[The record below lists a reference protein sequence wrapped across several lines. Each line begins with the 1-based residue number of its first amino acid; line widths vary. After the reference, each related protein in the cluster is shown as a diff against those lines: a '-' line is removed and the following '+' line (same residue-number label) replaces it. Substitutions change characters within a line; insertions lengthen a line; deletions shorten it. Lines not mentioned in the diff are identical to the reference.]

1 MDKLGLIPILSIII
15 IGSLSLVIF
24 ADIQGLFENQDS
36 AMTISNINLSS
47 EKYPPS
53 IATLTITADAIFHE
67 DIESISMKGKAYMSD
82 GSYKGVNF
90 NGNPKNGL
98 QNQTYQ
104 LNYSD
109 GGLYLNHYDL
119 NNMDYIELTIT
130 TVNKEGIS
138 KEMNLNVSSGGQVD
152 TNSSDVIGNSSADNI
167 CPICGKET
175 GLDPT
180 VHADGTTHSD
190 SEWEKWY
197 EDNGYEIY
205 SDSDSKTNKNN
216 NNNKKTPNEEPLPPS
231 DYYDSGSDGSGGLY
245 GLLINLFKN
254 YR

>member
-1 MDKLGLIPILSIII
+1 MDKLGLIPILTIII

-36 AMTISNINLSS
+36 AMTISNINLTT

-53 IATLTITADAIFHE
+53 IASLTITADALFHE
-67 DIESISMKGKAYMSD
+67 DIESISMKGKVYMSD

-109 GGLYLNHYDL
+109 GGLYLNQDDL
-119 NNMDYIELTIT
+119 ENMDYIELTIT

-138 KEMNLNVSSGGQVD
+138 KEMNLNVSSNGQVD
-152 TNSSDVIGNSSADNI
+152 TNSSDVIGNTSNDNH
-167 CPICGKET
+167 CLICGKPLKPNES
-175 GLDPT
+175 
-180 VHADGTTHSD
+180 VHIDGTMHSD
-190 SEWEKWY
+190 E
-197 EDNGYEIY
+197 EIY
-205 SDSDSKTNKNN
+205 EWGVKTGRITPNNDVKDNTNKKSNN
-216 NNNKKTPNEEPLPPS
+216 NRKSSNEEPRPPS
-231 DYYDSGSDGSGGLY
+231 DDSSSGGSGSGSDSGGY
-245 GLLINLFKN
+245 
-254 YR
+254 Y